1 MYYLGIIEKL
11 EDGTFEGR
19 FPQFPEFSFI
29 GDSQDDIYQNG
40 KIAIFRHFDDLCNK
54 EEFIPAPL
62 PPDEHFNKVKG
73 TGNEVCVMFD
83 IDVGLF
89 DQSITRI
96 NITLPEN
103 LINHIDFVVKHQGG
117 YGSRSD
123 FIKQACFVELNKG
136 K

>member
-1 MYYLGIIEKL
+1 MYYLGIITKQD
-11 EDGTFEGR
+11 DGKFKGY
-19 FPQFPEFSFI
+19 FPQFPECIFS
-29 GDSQDDIYQNG
+29 GNTQEDVYQNG
-40 KIAIFRHFDDLCNK
+40 KVVIFRHFDDLCNK

-73 TGNEVCVMFD
+73 VENEVCVMFD

-103 LINHIDFVVKHQGG
+103 LINHIDFTVKHQGG
-117 YGSRSD
+117 YSSRSD